1 MAIQGITFDN
11 QLVSARDDGTIFAGI
26 LEDGIVKG
34 CALNY
39 TGNTL
44 TIGAG
49 YFVIAG
55 RLLRLTSNE
64 PVTTQASGAVARI
77 TLELDMTGEATEDN
91 FTQARIFAQ
100 YAANVSSLPDLVQDD
115 INGIGT
121 IYQIEIC
128 ILELNQGN
136 IESILSQKTA
146 GPAVGVTADEA
157 LAKADAA
164 LPKAGGTVTGPLTQ
178 QGMLKLGPT
187 NYGDTLPAAGNAGRI
202 FFKKV

>member
-11 QLVSARDDGTIFAGI
+11 QLVSARNDGALYSGI
-26 LEDGIVKG
+26 LEDGIING
-34 CALNY
+34 CVLNY

-49 YFVIAG
+49 YVIIAG

-64 PVTTQASGAVARI
+64 TVTTQASGAVARI

-115 INGIGT
+115 INASGI
-121 IYQIEIC
+121 IYQMEIC

-136 IESILSQKTA
+136 IESILSQETA
-146 GPAVGVTADEA
+146 KSVVGATAAEA
-157 LAKADAA
+157 LERADAA

-178 QGMLKLGPT
+178 QGPFILGDN
-187 NYGDTLPAAGNAGRI
+187 NYGTTLPEPGTPGRV